1 MPGMADEIECD
12 GEIARAA
19 HRRSRLAVSPVPRPD
34 WPAEG
39 WLEPDEQLLARSPAS
54 VDRRIT
60 AARDRP
66 PSGTLYVTSKR
77 LVLTGVTPMWIALG
91 EIQEAAI
98 VGGKLVLLLPDGIGV
113 TITCERPQHLRAQ
126 IAAARATTPVPRTP
140 ELAQPSP
147 R

>member
-1 MPGMADEIECD
+1 MPEEIDRD

-34 WPAEG
+34 YAAEG
-39 WLEPDEQLLARSPAS
+39 WLEPGEQLLARSPAT

-66 PSGTLYVTSKR
+66 PSGILYVTSKR
-77 LVLTGVTPMWIALG
+77 LVLTGVTSMSIALR

-98 VGGKLVLLLPDGIGV
+98 VGGKLVLLLPDGVGV
-113 TITCERPQHLRAQ
+113 TITCDRPELLRVK
-126 IAAARATTPVPRTP
+126 IAAARAARLAPGTPQAV
-140 ELAQPSP
+140 QPSP